1 MSNTRPNA
9 NLRTILNADLPAE
22 LYAEAVG
29 QADVA
34 ISITDLKA
42 NILYA
47 NQAFERATGYG
58 AEELRGKNQSMLS
71 NHTTPRLV
79 YETLW
84 ARLAMGKAWSGRLL
98 NQRKDGTPYL
108 ADLTITPVHGPDGE
122 VHHYLGMHRDVT
134 DMHQLEQRSRN
145 QKQLI
150 ESVVDMA
157 PMAIALLDET
167 GKVILD
173 NQAYKKLVTDVG
185 SREPAEVLI
194 EALEN
199 QGAGGGRGNDRRK
212 FLRREGEVRI
222 ERPNRPEPRW
232 FSVSTLPLDVAQE
245 SADAFF
251 GAATR
256 RCLLL
261 VAVDI
266 TPLRIEQEKARTAA
280 LKALLAEEEHASAL
294 RESLSATLYRLEEP
308 MNLIASAVGRL
319 RARGEGA
326 VSGALEQA
334 LGLGRETLDD
344 LRRLIPLEGQEAS
357 TSVNLNEVLRDVLS
371 ISTPR
376 LLAAGITVE
385 WQPAP
390 VLPNVIGRPLQL
402 RTLFKALMDNAIDAL
417 DGKRAVREIKLVTLP
432 CADCVQVMVDDS
444 GPGVAPELRLKAFEP
459 FFTTRKSGSRHMGT
473 GLPRAQQI
481 AAEHGGGVELLD
493 APGGG
498 CRVRVDLP
506 LGSHAE

>member
-1 MSNTRPNA
+1 MSTPRPKA
-9 NLRTILNADLPAE
+9 NSRTMLAADLPAE
-22 LYAEAVG
+22 LYEEAVS

-47 NQAFERATGYG
+47 NQAFERATGYD
-58 AEELRGKNQSMLS
+58 ASELRGKNQSMLS

-98 NQRKDGTPYL
+98 NQRKDGSPYL

-157 PMAIALLDET
+157 PMAIALLDEN

-185 SREPAEVLI
+185 SREPADVLM
-194 EALEN
+194 EALET
-199 QGAGGGRGNDRRK
+199 QGGGRGGDRPQ

-251 GAATR
+251 AAATR

-266 TPLRIEQEKARTAA
+266 TPLRMEQEKARTAA

-294 RESLSATLYRLEEP
+294 RESLSATLYRLE
-308 MNLIASAVGRL
+308 
-319 RARGEGA
+319 
-326 VSGALEQA
+326 
-334 LGLGRETLDD
+334 
-344 LRRLIPLEGQEAS
+344 
-357 TSVNLNEVLRDVLS
+357 
-371 ISTPR
+371 
-376 LLAAGITVE
+376 
-385 WQPAP
+385 
-390 VLPNVIGRPLQL
+390 
-402 RTLFKALMDNAIDAL
+402 
-417 DGKRAVREIKLVTLP
+417 
-432 CADCVQVMVDDS
+432 
-444 GPGVAPELRLKAFEP
+444 
-459 FFTTRKSGSRHMGT
+459 
-473 GLPRAQQI
+473 
-481 AAEHGGGVELLD
+481 
-493 APGGG
+493 
-498 CRVRVDLP
+498 
-506 LGSHAE
+506 